1 MMNYS
6 QTDDIDLLELLLEE
20 EGIELATDDVII
32 SRRGLTQAPASFQQ
46 RRLWFLY
53 ELEPTSSAYNICSV
67 FSVQGIL
74 NVPALQQAF
83 QQLQQR
89 HESLR
94 STFVD
99 IDGEPWQKI
108 HTDVLTELV
117 LEDWSG
123 NTNTENTTEIAEIIA
138 KIARSE
144 GDYTF
149 NLQTGSLLRAR
160 LFKLAP
166 EQHILT
172 LTLHHI
178 IADAWSMGVILQE
191 IAIFY
196 KLAIT
201 EEKIALPELTFQY
214 SDYALWQKEKFS
226 NSHLENSLNY
236 WQKQL
241 AELPTLQFPL
251 DFSRPK
257 LQTFRGDLV
266 KFELSKNLTTA
277 IRTFSQKEG
286 ATLFMTLMAAFQ
298 ALLARYTGQEDIPV
312 GTSIA
317 NRPGMD
323 AEKLIG
329 FFVNMLVVRTN
340 LADEPNFYTLL
351 NRVKNTV
358 LSAFEHTEVP
368 FETLVER
375 LNLERDTSRNPLFQI
390 AFTLLNA
397 PKPEFS
403 TDDLEVSI
411 LATQE
416 AARFD
421 LELFIT
427 ESKDNLHG
435 VFSYNVDLLKR
446 ETVERFAR
454 HFCQLLENLITQPD
468 TPVSRIPFLLTE
480 ELAFLAP
487 SQPAQSFPVQFCLH
501 EIFTQQAKL
510 RPQQTALIFE
520 QEKLTYSEVNH
531 RANQL
536 AHYLINTGVKP
547 EARVGLWLSRSL
559 DLVIAILG
567 ILKAGGVYVLFDP
580 DYPSDRIAYMLE
592 DSQVTILLTHTQFQT
607 QIPPH
612 TAKTIF
618 IDNCQTEI
626 TQAPTTEPEILVL
639 PDNAAYIIYTSGST
653 GKPKGVVVTHRHVVR
668 LMLATEKWFKFNAK
682 DVWTLFHSCA
692 FDFSVWEIWGAL
704 FYGGRLVIVPYL
716 VSRSPEEF
724 YNLLCEEK
732 VTVLNQ
738 TPSAFRQLI
747 QAESILCREGELE
760 LRYVIFGGEALD
772 LASLEPWFER
782 HDDQFPLLVNM
793 YGITETTVH
802 VTYRPLS
809 LKDVKKR
816 LGSLIGKPIPDL
828 SLYILDRHFQP
839 VPIGVVGEM
848 YIGGAGVTRGYFH
861 RPQLTAERMIPNPF
875 NNKNP
880 ERLYKTGDLARFL
893 DNGDIEYIGR
903 NDHQVKVRGFRI
915 ELGEIAAVIKRH
927 PEVRD
932 ALVIVREENKED
944 IRIEAYIIPK
954 KQSSD
959 TANLTK
965 EQTQEWQYTFNDTYN
980 ITQFETVET
989 NEDFNIIGWNSSYDN
1004 QPIPAEEMRQWL
1016 NNTLTRIQA
1025 LKPQIVLEIGCGTG
1039 MILLNI
1045 APQVESYWGTDFS
1058 QAAITRLT
1066 NIIQNRSLN
1075 NVNLLTR
1082 EAIDFSEIPVNY
1094 FDTIVINSVAQYFPS
1109 IEYLQQVIT
1118 NALQILAPGGSL
1130 FIGDNRNLSLL
1141 NYFHASVAYFQ
1152 ADDNTDQETLKTQV
1166 RRIAK
1171 TENELVID
1179 PQFFVN
1185 LTQTFSNLTAVE
1197 IQLKAE
1203 NSHNELTKYR
1213 YDVVLHKLGASA
1225 NQPIEIIWQDWE
1237 TANLL
1242 LTDLKQQIIKTGA
1255 IGWRNIPNARLI
1267 KDAAIYQ
1274 WMSENN
1280 SENTIGELR
1289 QLINQIHNQTA
1300 IEPADLYTLAQ
1311 EIGYDI
1317 TISYSP
1323 EKSDYFDVCFYRPT
1337 EGKRIA
1343 PLMPISSKLSTENNN
1358 SYWLDPLKSRF
1369 SKSLISQLK
1378 EQVREKLPEYMCPSA
1393 FVMLE
1398 SFPLTPSGKLDRRAL
1413 PTPERDVTISKQ
1425 AFVPATT
1432 PTEKKLFQ
1440 LWIDVLGIDQI
1451 SVTED
1456 FFHLG
1461 GHSLLATKLVSR
1473 IREEFNIA
1481 LPLRAV
1487 FEHSTISGLGT
1498 EIDHLGALNNCKT
1511 TQQDII
1517 AVIPNRENLPLS
1529 FSQSRLW
1536 FLDLLEPNNAAYNI
1550 SVAFRL
1556 EGNLNLEALHQ
1567 SLQTIIQRHEVLRT
1581 TFENID
1587 GAPIQIIH
1595 EFSEVPLTVTNL
1607 SHLDSQTQQE
1617 TLKTAIQEVII
1628 TPFNLRQLPLLRVHL
1643 YQLSEDVNVLVLVI
1657 HHIIADGWSLG
1668 LMIKELSLF
1677 YTAICQSNIKSL
1689 PPLSI
1694 QYADF
1699 ANWQQTVFAQTQL
1712 PAQLAYWKQKLA
1724 GANEVLQLP
1733 TDYPR
1738 PAVASYQGSA
1748 VSFTINK
1755 QISGEFQKLCESQG
1769 ATLFMG
1775 LLGVFSIL
1783 LMRYSGQEDFLIGT
1797 PIANRNRKQ
1806 VEDLIGF
1813 FVNTLVIRNDVS
1825 GNPDFIILLSRI
1837 KEETLQAYAHQD
1849 VPFERIVE
1857 EIHPERNLSHHP
1869 LFQVMFVLQNAPMGK
1884 LELPNLQL
1892 TPWELE
1898 QAVAKFDLT
1907 LLMTETEQGIE
1918 GIWEYRTDLFAVE
1931 TIDRMIGHF
1940 QTLLDHIIAQP
1951 QKPIHELSILTTS
1964 EHHQLLVEWNQTQV
1978 EYPQA
1983 KQNQCL
1989 HQLFELQVE
1998 KTPDAVAVVF
2008 ENQSL
2013 TYRQLN
2019 QRANQLAHYLQSLG
2033 VKPDVLV
2040 GICIERSLEM
2050 VIGLLGILKA
2060 GGAYVPLDPNY
2071 PQERLTF
2078 MLEDAQISMLL
2089 TQKQL
2094 RESLDIPSVS
2104 NIICLDSDWEI
2115 IAQQNTE
2122 NLVSNLVGENLAYLI
2137 YTSGST
2143 GKPKGVMITH
2153 RAICNHML
2161 WMQETFSF
2169 QATDKVLQKTPF
2181 SFDASV
2187 WEFYAPLLT
2196 GGQLIVAEKG
2206 GHQDSAYLL
2215 KLISEQQVT
2224 VLQLVPSLLQM
2235 LLEQRGIENCK
2246 SLKHIFC
2253 GGEALSVEL
2262 KQSLLSKLNVNLHNL
2277 YGPTETCIDATFW
2290 NCKNKH
2296 NQQSNQQIVPIG
2308 SPIANTQTYIL
2319 DSHLQRVPIGIPGEL
2334 YIGGMG
2340 LARGYF
2346 QRPELTAEKFIPHPF
2361 SNEPGARLYKTGDL
2375 VRYLPDGN
2383 IEFLGRIDHQV
2394 KIRGFRIEL
2403 GEIEAVLSQH
2413 PDILN
2418 AVVVTTIDSSGSKSL
2433 IAYLVTQK
2441 QQLIASGALRDFLT
2455 AKLPDYMIPS
2465 SFVILDHLPLTPN
2478 GKLDRKALSA
2488 LNVNR
2493 NIDVAQHISPR
2504 TPLEYQLVEIWEEM
2518 LKVNPI
2524 GVTENFFD
2532 LGGHSLLAIRLI
2544 AAIEQKLNFNLPV
2557 VSLFREGTI
2566 EKIAALLEQEK
2577 PSSYLDVLVPLQTQG
2592 DLPPLFLIHQA
2603 GGYGLSYS
2611 VLAEKLAT
2619 QMEKKRPIYAIQAR
2633 GLDDKQPPLDT
2644 IEAMAN
2650 SYINAI
2656 REIQPC
2662 RPYLLG
2668 GHSLGGLIA
2677 FAMAHQLETV
2687 GEQIEH
2693 LLIIDTHPPLAT
2705 DEITASLEDNV
2716 GILCFIVEQIGL
2728 HFNKTVSINYQ
2739 ELASLDQNS
2748 QFEYVL
2754 QTLQDHEVIPPDS
2767 GRNLI
2772 AGLISVYK
2780 ANIQASLV
2788 YQPQP
2793 IKAPIIL
2800 FKTPSLA
2807 AQFPDDPTLGWGQ
2820 LTSEQV
2826 QVCCVTGEH
2835 QTMLKEPDVEN
2846 LVMEI
2851 MATLT

>member
-20 EGIELATDDVII
+20 EGIELGTDDALI

-67 FSVQGIL
+67 FSVQGFL

-83 QQLQQR
+83 QQLQR
-89 HESLR
+89 KHESLR

-108 HTDVLTELV
+108 HPDALTELV

-123 NTNTENTTEIAEIIA
+123 NTNTVDT
-138 KIARSE
+138 IARSE
-144 GDYTF
+144 GEHTF
-149 NLQTGSLLRAR
+149 NLQTGPLIRAR
-160 LFKLAP
+160 LFRFAA

-201 EEKIALPELTFQY
+201 EEKIVLPELTFQY
-214 SDYALWQKEKFS
+214 SDYALWQQEKFS
-226 NSHLENSLNY
+226 NSHLGNSLNY
-236 WQKQL
+236 WEKKL

-277 IRTFSQKEG
+277 IRTLSQKQG

-323 AEKLIG
+323 AEQLIG
-329 FFVNMLVVRTN
+329 FFVNMLVIRTN
-340 LADEPNFYTLL
+340 LADEPSFITLL
-351 NRVKNTV
+351 DRVKTTV
-358 LSAFEHTEVP
+358 LDAFEHTEVP
-368 FETLVER
+368 FETLVEK

-403 TDDLEVSI
+403 TGDLEVSI

-427 ESKDNLHG
+427 ESEDHLNG

-468 TPVSRIPFLLTE
+468 IPVSRVPFLLTE
-480 ELAFLAP
+480 ELAILAP
-487 SQPAQSFPVQFCLH
+487 SQPAQSFSVQFCLH

-510 RPQQTALIFE
+510 RPQQTALIFA
-520 QEKLTYSEVNH
+520 QERLSYSEVNY

-536 AHYLINTGVKP
+536 AHYLINAGVNP
-547 EARVGLWLSRSL
+547 ETRVGLWLSRSL

-567 ILKAGGVYVLFDP
+567 ILKAGGVYVPFDTN
-580 DYPSDRIAYMLE
+580 YPSDRIAYMLE
-592 DSQVTILLTHTQFQT
+592 DSQVTVLLTHTQFQT

-618 IDNCQTEI
+618 IDHCQTEI

-653 GKPKGVVVTHRHVVR
+653 GKPKGVVVTHRHVTR
-668 LMLATEKWFKFNAK
+668 LMLATEKWFKFNPK

-732 VTVLNQ
+732 ITVLNQ

-828 SLYILDRHFQP
+828 SLYILDRHCQP

-848 YIGGAGVTRGYFH
+848 YVGGAGVTRGYFH

-875 NNKNP
+875 NTSKP

-893 DNGDIEYIGR
+893 DNGEIEYIGR

-915 ELGEIAAVIKRH
+915 ELGEIEAVIKRH
-927 PEVRD
+927 PGVTD
-932 ALVIVREENKED
+932 ALVLVREESKED
-944 IRIEAYIIPK
+944 IRIEAYIVPK
-954 KQSSD
+954 NQILDSEI
-959 TANLTK
+959 LIK

-980 ITQFETVET
+980 LTESET
-989 NEDFNIIGWNSSYDN
+989 NEDFNITGWNSSYDN

-1016 NNTLTRIQA
+1016 NNTLSRVQA
-1025 LKPQIVLEIGCGTG
+1025 LKPQRVLEIGCGTG

-1045 APQVESYWGTDFS
+1045 APQIESYWGTDFS

-1082 EAIDFSEIPVNY
+1082 EAIDFSEIPENY

-1118 NALQILAPGGSL
+1118 GALQILAPGGSL
-1130 FIGDNRNLSLL
+1130 FLGDNRNLSLL

-1152 ADDNTDQETLKTQV
+1152 ADESTDKETFKNQV
-1166 RRIAK
+1166 QRIAK

-1179 PQFFVN
+1179 PQFFIS
-1185 LTQTFSNLTAVE
+1185 LIAKIPDLTAVE
-1197 IQLKAE
+1197 VHLKAE
-1203 NSHNELTKYR
+1203 NSDNELTKYR
-1213 YDVVLHKLGASA
+1213 YDAILHKLGQSE
-1225 NQPIEIIWQDWE
+1225 NQPIEINWQDWE
-1237 TANLL
+1237 TANLQ
-1242 LTDLKQQIIKTGA
+1242 LTDLKQQIVKTGT
-1255 IGWRNIPNARLI
+1255 IGWCNIANARLI
-1267 KDAAIYQ
+1267 KDTTIWQ
-1274 WMSENN
+1274 WMSESN
-1280 SENTIGELR
+1280 SKNTTEELSKV
-1289 QLINQIHNQTA
+1289 INKIKFEKA
-1300 IEPADLYTLAQ
+1300 INPADLYAIAQ
-1311 EIGYDI
+1311 EIGCQV

-1323 EKSDYFDVCFYRPT
+1323 ENPDYFDVCFYPST
-1337 EGKRIA
+1337 AEKPLS
-1343 PLMPISSKLSTENNN
+1343 PLMPISSKIPTENNN

-1369 SKSLISQLK
+1369 TKSLISQLK
-1378 EQVREKLPEYMCPSA
+1378 EQVREKLPEYMCPSG

-1398 SFPLTPSGKLDRRAL
+1398 KFPMTPSGKLDRRAL
-1413 PTPERDVTISKQ
+1413 PIPEREITISKQ
-1425 AFVPATT
+1425 AFVQATT
-1432 PTEKKLFQ
+1432 PTEKKLSQ
-1440 LWIDVLGIDQI
+1440 LWTNVLGIDKI
-1451 SVTED
+1451 GVTDD

-1487 FEHSTISGLGT
+1487 FEYSTISGLGT
-1498 EIDHLGALNNCKT
+1498 EIDRLAGVNNSQN

-1517 AVIPNRENLPLS
+1517 TAIPNRENLPLS

-1556 EGNLNLEALHQ
+1556 DGNLNLEGLHQ

-1587 GAPIQIIH
+1587 GVPIQVIH
-1595 EFSEVPLTVTNL
+1595 EFLEVPLTVINL

-1617 TLKTAIQEVII
+1617 TLRTTVQEAII

-1643 YQLSEDVNVLVLVI
+1643 YQLSEEVNVLVLVI
-1657 HHIIADGWSLG
+1657 HHIISDGWSLG
-1668 LMIKELSLF
+1668 LMIQELSLY
-1677 YTAICQSNIKSL
+1677 YTAICEDKIRSL
-1689 PPLSI
+1689 PTLSI

-1699 ANWQQTVFAQTQL
+1699 ANWQRTVFAQTQL
-1712 PAQLAYWKQKLA
+1712 PAQLAYWRQKLA
-1724 GANEVLQLP
+1724 GANEILQLP

-1748 VSFTINK
+1748 ISFTINK
-1755 QISGEFQKLCESQG
+1755 QIGSEFQKLCESQG

-1783 LMRYSGQEDFLIGT
+1783 LMRYSSQEDFLIGT

-1806 VEDLIGF
+1806 IEDLIGF
-1813 FVNTLVIRNDVS
+1813 FVNTLVIRNNLT
-1825 GNPDFIILLSRI
+1825 GNPTFITLLSRI

-1857 EIHPERNLSHHP
+1857 EIHPERNLSNHP
-1869 LFQVMFVLQNAPMGK
+1869 LFQVMFVLQNNPMGK
-1884 LELPNLQL
+1884 LELPDLQL
-1892 TPWELE
+1892 TPWEVE
-1898 QAVAKFDLT
+1898 QALAKFDLT
-1907 LLMTETEQGIE
+1907 LLMTETEKGIE
-1918 GIWEYRTDLFAVE
+1918 GIWEYRTDLFTVE
-1931 TIDRMIGHF
+1931 TIKRMIGHF
-1940 QTLLDHIIAQP
+1940 QTLLDNIIAQP
-1951 QKPIHELSILTTS
+1951 QQPIHELSILTAS
-1964 EHHQLLVEWNQTQV
+1964 EQDQLLVQWNHTQIK
-1978 EYPQA
+1978 YSQN
-1983 KQNQCL
+1983 KQNKSI

-2008 ENQSL
+2008 QNENL
-2013 TYRQLN
+2013 TYQELN

-2050 VIGLLGILKA
+2050 VVGLLGILKA

-2078 MLEDAQISMLL
+2078 MLEDAQISILL

-2104 NIICLDSDWEI
+2104 KIVCLDSDWEI
-2115 IAQQNTE
+2115 IAQKNTE
-2122 NLVSNLVGENLAYLI
+2122 NSFSNVVGNNLAYLI

-2143 GKPKGVMITH
+2143 GKPKGVMIPH
-2153 RAICNHML
+2153 HAICNHML
-2161 WMQETFSF
+2161 WMQETFAL
-2169 QATDKVLQKTPF
+2169 QETDKVLQKTSF

-2206 GHQDSAYLL
+2206 RHQDSPYLL

-2235 LLEQRGIENCK
+2235 LLEQGGIENCK

-2262 KQSLLSKLNVNLHNL
+2262 EQSLLSKLNVNLHNL
-2277 YGPTETCIDATFW
+2277 YGPTEACIDTTFW
-2290 NCKNKH
+2290 TCRNEN
-2296 NQQSNQQIVPIG
+2296 NQQSKQKIVPIG
-2308 SPIANTQTYIL
+2308 HPIANTQTYIL
-2319 DSHLQRVPIGIPGEL
+2319 DSLLQPVPIGIPGEL

-2340 LARGYF
+2340 LAWGYL
-2346 QRPELTAEKFIPHPF
+2346 QRPELTAEKFIPHLF
-2361 SNEPGARLYKTGDL
+2361 SNQPGARLYKTGDL
-2375 VRYLPDGN
+2375 VRYLADGN

-2403 GEIEAVLSQH
+2403 GEVEAALYQH
-2413 PDILN
+2413 PHVLN
-2418 AVVVTTIDSSGSKSL
+2418 AVVITSIDSSGGNSL
-2433 IAYLVTQK
+2433 IAYIVTQEK
-2441 QQLIASGALRDFLT
+2441 PLISSGILRDFLK

-2465 SFVILDHLPLTPN
+2465 AFVILDHLPLTPN
-2478 GKLDRKALSA
+2478 GKVDRKALSV
-2488 LNVNR
+2488 LNINR
-2493 NIDVAQHISPR
+2493 NIDVERHILPR
-2504 TPLEYQLVEIWEEM
+2504 TPLEYQLVEIWEEI
-2518 LKVNPI
+2518 LKVSPI

-2532 LGGHSLLAIRLI
+2532 LGGHSLLGIRLI
-2544 AAIEQKLNFNLPV
+2544 AAIEQKLKCNLPV
-2557 VSLFREGTI
+2557 VALFREGTI
-2566 EKIAALLEQEK
+2566 EKIAALLDQAK
-2577 PSSYLDVLVPLQTQG
+2577 PSSNLDILIPLQPQG
-2592 DLPPLFLIHQA
+2592 NLPPLFLIHQA

-2611 VLAEKLAT
+2611 VLAEELAK
-2619 QMEKKRPIYAIQAR
+2619 QLDKQRPIYAIQAQ
-2633 GLDDKQPPLDT
+2633 GLDGKQRPLET

-2656 REIQPC
+2656 QEIQPC
-2662 RPYLLG
+2662 GPYLLG

-2677 FAMAHQLETV
+2677 FAMTNQLEAI
-2687 GEQIEH
+2687 GEKVEH
-2693 LLIIDTHPPLAT
+2693 LLIIDTHPPLAL
-2705 DEITASLEDNV
+2705 DEITASLEDNA

-2728 HFNKTVSINYQ
+2728 HFNKTVSITYQ
-2739 ELASLDQNS
+2739 ELASLDQKS
-2748 QFEYVL
+2748 QFDYVL
-2754 QTLQDHEVIPPDS
+2754 QILQHHEVIPPDS
-2767 GRNLI
+2767 GRDLI

-2793 IKAPIIL
+2793 IKSPITL
-2800 FKTPSLA
+2800 FKTASLA
-2807 AQFPDDPTLGWGQ
+2807 AQFPDDPTLGWGH
-2820 LTSEQV
+2820 LSSEKV
-2826 QVCCVTGEH
+2826 RVCCVTGEH
-2835 QTMLKEPDVEN
+2835 QTMLKEPHIKS

-2851 MATLT
+2851 IEQI